1 MGTNKQG
8 AGGKMKGYKEL
19 KAKSKLTL
27 RKKKVIDQAEVREI
41 TDEQQK
47 IIRQHQQ
54 ERSHEELQLVS
65 KRFDPATGE
74 TLEDQVQTVNIESI
88 KSQLKAKQEEKARVD
103 SEVADL
109 ESFLTDI
116 NKINQSAGGK

>member
-1 MGTNKQG
+1 
-8 AGGKMKGYKEL
+8 MKGYKEL

-27 RKKKVIDQAEVREI
+27 RKKKVIARAEIKEI
-41 TDEQQK
+41 VDEQQN
-47 IIRQHQQ
+47 IIRHHKP
-54 ERSHEELQLVS
+54 EKSHEELQLVS

-74 TLEDQVQTVNIESI
+74 ALEDQVQAVNIESI
-88 KSQLKAKQEEKARVD
+88 KSQLKSKQEEKLRVD

-109 ESFLTDI
+109 ESFLADI

>member
-1 MGTNKQG
+1 
-8 AGGKMKGYKEL
+8 MKGYKGL
-19 KAKSKLTL
+19 KAKSKVTL

-47 IIRQHQQ
+47 IIRQHRQ

-74 TLEDQVQTVNIESI
+74 ILEDQVQTVNIESI
-88 KSQLKAKQEEKARVD
+88 KSQLKSKQEEKARVD
-103 SEVADL
+103 SEAADL
-109 ESFLTDI
+109 ELFLTDI
-116 NKINQSAGGK
+116 NKINHTAGGK

>member
-1 MGTNKQG
+1 
-8 AGGKMKGYKEL
+8 MKDYKAL
-19 KAKSKLTL
+19 KAKSKVTL

-47 IIRQHQQ
+47 IIRNHQP

-74 TLEDQVQTVNIESI
+74 TLEDQVQAVNIESV
-88 KSQLKAKQEEKARVD
+88 KSQLKSTQEEKARVD
-103 SEVADL
+103 SEAADL
-109 ESFLTDI
+109 ELFLTDI
-116 NKINQSAGGK
+116 NKINHTAGGK

>member
-1 MGTNKQG
+1 
-8 AGGKMKGYKEL
+8 MKGYKEL

-27 RKKKVIDQAEVREI
+27 RKKKVIDHAEVREI

-54 ERSHEELQLVS
+54 ERSHQELQLVS

-74 TLEDQVQTVNIESI
+74 ILEDQVQAVNIESI
-88 KSQLKAKQEEKARVD
+88 KGQLKSKQEEKARVD
-103 SEVADL
+103 LEVADL
-109 ESFLTDI
+109 ESFLEDI
-116 NKINQSAGGK
+116 NKINHTAGGK

>member
-8 AGGKMKGYKEL
+8 AGGKINGYKEL

-47 IIRQHQQ
+47 IIRHHQQ

-88 KSQLKAKQEEKARVD
+88 KSQLKSKQEEKARVD

>member
-1 MGTNKQG
+1 
-8 AGGKMKGYKEL
+8 MKGYKEL

-41 TDEQQK
+41 TDEKQN

-103 SEVADL
+103 SEAADL
-109 ESFLTDI
+109 ELFLTDI
-116 NKINQSAGGK
+116 NKINHTAGGK